1 MQSPYKKD
9 PVPVYEVPFDDPSLM
24 GKANKNGSII
34 MNKDQACDPEMR
46 DKILKHEKHHL
57 KEMIID
63 KNPDGSPVLDYD
75 DESVSYKG
83 VSYSREDFDEGNKEL
98 PWEKEAYNE
107 NEDIDIIPNPDKLS
121 PITFKKMGKNDGH
134 ADEDEVNM
142 NESFNPI
149 VMKKKMLSGY
159 RGKKNPFAM
168 LQDKGLINKD
178 TQASH
183 LSGPSFHEP
192 DHGDTNDDPEYT
204 KKEKLILDDPEY
216 TKKAHLD
223 SDNAIKAA
231 YDKFTHQST
240 ATFEPDEVT
249 FGGNQRRFKDDD
261 GKSLVESTYEDGSKA
276 VRPFS
281 DLSADERFQYSKSR
295 QQLVDDAFWQ
305 SDEGQKYYSDT
316 KGTGRYFNPRTR
328 NIEYSNKHQTP
339 LDDM

>member
-9 PVPVYEVPFDDPSLM
+9 PVPVYEVPFDDPNLM

-34 MNKDQACDPEMR
+34 MNKDQARDPEMR

-192 DHGDTNDDPEYT
+192 DHGDTNDTNTQLSVRDIENQNRS
-204 KKEKLILDDPEY
+204 IQ
-216 TKKAHLD
+216 
-223 SDNAIKAA
+223 NAYKN
-231 YDKFTHQST
+231 FTGQN
-240 ATFEPDEVT
+240 ATFSPSEVNFAGNKRQYRDDE
-249 FGGNQRRFKDDD
+249 
-261 GKSLVESTYEDGSKA
+261 GKSMIETTYAMK
-276 VRPFS
+276 VM
-281 DLSADERFQYSKSR
+281 
-295 QQLVDDAFWQ
+295 
-305 SDEGQKYYSDT
+305 T
-316 KGTGRYFNPRTR
+316 K
-328 NIEYSNKHQTP
+328 
-339 LDDM
+339 